1 MIPAGFVLSALLA
14 CHAHPPSPAHT
25 ATLIYTDHWDGEI
38 EPCG

>member
-1 MIPAGFVLSALLA
+1 MIAAGLFWMALQACQSPEPARTS
-14 CHAHPPSPAHT
+14 